1 MARGPPANDTIGPG
15 GRASATACAAGLAN
29 TILGAGILGLP
40 YALMHCG
47 FPLGLALLVACA
59 AACGTS
65 LHLLALSAQTSG
77 TFPASFYTVASAS
90 IPEWAFAIDLAVA
103 VKCFGVATSYLLI
116 VGDEMSTAAAML
128 GLPAAWQARRLWVTV
143 GTLVAGPL
151 SCAARLEVL
160 KFSSMLAIG
169 CIAYIAVLSVLV
181 VLEPSLACNQASQLT
196 GSCRGP
202 PTTRPD
208 GSVLQVVP
216 IFIFGFTCQQN
227 IFSGEPLSAPR
238 AVQPQKRAPRAELHR
253 QHARGASD
261 LAAPSLPPSVA
272 RRAAVVNELREPC
285 VRRLNHVIC
294 AAVLAALASY
304 ATVAS
309 AGALVYG
316 QKVQPDVL
324 VNYPDDSAPFLA
336 ARVGISIV
344 VLCAYPLQA
353 HPSRKSALSLA
364 RAASAA
370 LGARRAR
377 AGTHVGDAPT
387 AWREAARCD
396 TGSRLARAF
405 DGEAHDT
412 AQLLSAGSSV
422 SERDAPPPS
431 DDYTARYWLYTALF
445 VVCSWRI
452 ALAVTNLGKVM
463 AVVGATGSTTV
474 SYILPGACYWRLHPF
489 PHAKRYVAG
498 GMFLTGLALIPT
510 ALHAIFSPTHKIS
523 I

>member
-227 IFSGEPLSAPR
+227 IFS
-238 AVQPQKRAPRAELHR
+238 
-253 QHARGASD
+253 
-261 LAAPSLPPSVA
+261 
-272 RRAAVVNELREPC
+272 VVNELREPC